1 MNPKIWISGVF
12 AIAFSSMLA
21 GAVLYAQLVPSE
33 IVEVPFVTER
43 VVKVATKT
51 IEQPTVQ
58 IVEVPSLPPQTTIV
72 ASNGPNLVLPED
84 GTIPISRW
92 VDPKNLNVIY
102 VVPDGYNA
110 MVVPMHMS
118 VPEEWFQV
126 LLNAYAANHPEG
138 LSQEFI
144 DWMPRDWLKVIL
156 PGELKY
162 RLTEN
167 TDTILPTNINGLAP

>member
-1 MNPKIWISGVF
+1 MDTKVWVSGIL

-21 GAVLYAQLVPSE
+21 GAILYAQFVPSE
-33 IVEVPFVTER
+33 IIEVPIITER
-43 VVKVATKT
+43 IVKVEKETV
-51 IEQPTVQ
+51 EQPTIQ

-72 ASNGPNLVLPED
+72 ASNGPNLSLPED
-84 GTIPISRW
+84 GTIPIVRW
-92 VDPKNLNVIY
+92 VDPKNLNVVY
-102 VVPDGYNA
+102 VVPDGYNT

-118 VPEEWFQV
+118 VPEEWFSV
-126 LLNAYAANHPEG
+126 ILNAYVSNHPEG

-167 TDTILPTNINGLAP
+167 TDTILPTNMNGLAP

>member
-1 MNPKIWISGVF
+1 MQYVLWGVGTTVLTVIGMVMG
-12 AIAFSSMLA
+12 AI
-21 GAVLYAQLVPSE
+21 VYAQLIPSE
-33 IVEVPFVTER
+33 IMEIPVVTER
-43 VVKVATKT
+43 V
-51 IEQPTVQ
+51 ILEQPIIE

-72 ASNGPNLVLPED
+72 ASNGPNLLLPED
-84 GTIPISRW
+84 GTIPIVRW
-92 VDPKNLNVIY
+92 VDPKNLNVVY
-102 VVPDGYNA
+102 VVPDGYNT

-118 VPEEWFQV
+118 VPEGWFQV
-126 LLNAYAANHPEG
+126 LLNDYAMNHPEG

-167 TDTILPTNINGLAP
+167 TDTILPTNMNGLAP

>member
-33 IVEVPFVTER
+33 IVEIPVVTER
-43 VVKVATKT
+43 V
-51 IEQPTVQ
+51 ILEQPIIE
-58 IVEVPSLPPQTTIV
+58 IVEIPSLPPQTTIV

-102 VVPDGYNA
+102 IVPDGYNA

-126 LLNAYAANHPEG
+126 LLNDYAMNHPEG

>member
-33 IVEVPFVTER
+33 IVEIPVVTER
-43 VVKVATKT
+43 V
-51 IEQPTVQ
+51 ILEQPIIE
-58 IVEVPSLPPQTTIV
+58 IVEIPSLPPQTTIV

-126 LLNAYAANHPEG
+126 LLNAYASNHPEG

>member
-1 MNPKIWISGVF
+1 MQYVLWGGGTTILTVIGMVMG
-12 AIAFSSMLA
+12 AI
-21 GAVLYAQLVPSE
+21 VYAQLTPSE
-33 IVEVPFVTER
+33 IMKIPVVTER
-43 VVKVATKT
+43 V
-51 IEQPTVQ
+51 ILEQPIID
-58 IVEVPSLPPQTTIV
+58 IVEVPSLPSQTTIV
-72 ASNGPNLVLPED
+72 ASNGPNLLLPED
-84 GTIPISRW
+84 GTIPIVRW
-92 VDPKNLNVIY
+92 GDPKNLNVIY
-102 VVPDGYNA
+102 VVPDGYNT

-126 LLNAYAANHPEG
+126 LLNDYAMNHPEG

-167 TDTILPTNINGLAP
+167 TDTLLPSNSSGFVP

>member
-1 MNPKIWISGVF
+1 MNPKIWISGILAV
-12 AIAFSSMLA
+12 AFSSMLA
-21 GAVLYAQLVPSE
+21 GAVLHAQLVPSE
-33 IVEVPFVTER
+33 IVEIPVVTER
-43 VVKVATKT
+43 V
-51 IEQPTVQ
+51 ILEQPIIE
-58 IVEVPSLPPQTTIV
+58 IVEIPSLPPQTTIV

-102 VVPDGYNA
+102 IVPDGYNA

-126 LLNAYAANHPEG
+126 LLNDYAMNHPEG